1 MKTQNMNKIVKILIL
16 FLIACSFI
24 SVTFAHPG
32 KLDKYGC
39 HVCRKNCKKWGLRD
53 GQYHCHKSK
62 NYQPIKS
69 K

>member
-1 MKTQNMNKIVKILIL
+1 MS
-16 FLIACSFI
+16 AA
-24 SVTFAHPG
+24 FAHPG

-62 NYQPIKS
+62 NYQPIKRR
-69 K
+69 